1 MLRPGTDRASKG
13 GWRAGGARKFGL
25 EGSRHRRENVR
36 LRLAQDRPCADG
48 TIVLETVP
56 RVTYFEGEE
65 MGLIVV
71 RQDGLEIFI
80 SSNRPGG
87 IGGNDIWMSTRR
99 TTSVNFGSP
108 VNSLSS
114 YGGSHEAN
122 WFR

>member
-1 MLRPGTDRASKG
+1 
-13 GWRAGGARKFGL
+13 
-25 EGSRHRRENVR
+25 
-36 LRLAQDRPCADG
+36 
-48 TIVLETVP
+48 
-56 RVTYFEGEE
+56 

-99 TTSVNFGSP
+99 TTSVYFGSP
-108 VNSLSS
+108 VNILSS